1 MDTECEEKHSWD
13 FQLDKNLVIALGWS
27 LHLCITQH
35 PLFTSVIQ
43 GWGPRAS
50 PLFKRCTKHLGFSNW
65 KRPDFCPWLV
75 VASAY
80 YAILCLGLEFR
91 VGALGRLPLIIR

>member
-1 MDTECEEKHSWD
+1 MLTTLITSV
-13 FQLDKNLVIALGWS
+13 LDVCAPRVLYNTHNNLVIALGWS

-50 PLFKRCTKHLGFSNW
+50 PSNDVPLYQKSSVTLQAGPNPDGFVPNEGSSSE
-65 KRPDFCPWLV
+65 V
-75 VASAY
+75 VD
-80 YAILCLGLEFR
+80 GHG
-91 VGALGRLPLIIR
+91 V